1 MHATLGP
8 VEITKVQQWVASA
21 MVFTVG
27 MISTSCIAGYS
38 ALSETM
44 AENGNATGL
53 WVMGG
58 VVGLGTMVGCLL
70 IHRRSPLSP
79 WLLLGLVPTAVA
91 GFVLF

>member
-1 MHATLGP
+1 M
-8 VEITKVQQWVASA
+8 EITKVQQWVASA

-44 AENGNATGL
+44 AENGNAVGL

-70 IHRRSPLSP
+70 IHGRSPLSP
-79 WLLLGLVPTAVA
+79 WLLVGLVPTAAA
-91 GFVLF
+91 GIVVF